1 MARTVTLIVEKGGKR
16 ETFRFKTSQG
26 SLRHAE
32 RKIRRYLREKWQLVD
47 CSGSDSAIVERI
59 KGLIARGTE

>member
-1 MARTVTLIVEKGGKR
+1 MANAITLIVEKEGKR

-32 RKIRRYLREKWQLVD
+32 RKIRRYLREKWRLVD
-47 CSGSDSAIVERI
+47 CSGSDPAMVQRI
-59 KGLIARGTE
+59 KDLIAQGAK

>member
-1 MARTVTLIVEKGGKR
+1 MADHITLILEKEGKR

-32 RKIRRYLREKWQLVD
+32 RKIRAYLREKWQLVD
-47 CSGSDSAIVERI
+47 CSGSDPAMVQRI
-59 KGLIARGTE
+59 KSFIAQGAK